1 MTGTRFAGRI
11 ALVTGATR
19 GIGQALALGLARD
32 GAHVIALGRTQGAL
46 EEVDDAI
53 KAAGGT
59 ATLIKLDLRR
69 GSDVDGLGPTLYR
82 RFGRL
87 DILFANAAVLGPI
100 TPVGHLTDDEWNEV
114 MDVNITAN
122 MRLMRTLDPL
132 LRRSD
137 AGRAIFVTS
146 GAASRPKAYFGPYA
160 ASKAALDVLV
170 KCYADEMANTAV
182 RVNLANPGAT
192 RTGMR
197 AKLMPGEDP
206 MTLPTAEEQA
216 AKFLDLALPGVTAN
230 GQLFDFAVRR

>member
-69 GSDVDGLGPTLYR
+69 GSDVYGLGPTLYQ

-146 GAASRPKAYFGPYA
+146 GAASRPKAYYGPYA